1 MFNLLELNLCKGEPF
16 TLSEAQKWCE
26 VENKYTIRRVCEKY
40 FRSTNKNPK
49 NTIKINKTAVNIARG
64 G

>member
-1 MFNLLELNLCKGEPF
+1 MLYILKQAKVYILKLSFPKGEPF

-49 NTIKINKTAVNIARG
+49 KYYKNQ
-64 G
+64 